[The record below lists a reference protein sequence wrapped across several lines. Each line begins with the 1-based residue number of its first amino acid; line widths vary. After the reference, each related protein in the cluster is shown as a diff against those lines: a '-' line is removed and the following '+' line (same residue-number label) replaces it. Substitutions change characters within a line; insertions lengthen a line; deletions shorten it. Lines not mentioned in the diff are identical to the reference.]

1 MTKTQLLRQSDLN
14 WIKEREWYFTGL
26 NRQLPKEDRA
36 ELFAI
41 LSWATGRNQKP
52 SACGR
57 CVTTAR
63 NTLWNLY
70 LKQTTQL

>member
-1 MTKTQLLRQSDLN
+1 MIKPQPLRQKDLS
-14 WIKEREWYFTGL
+14 WISERQWYFTGL
-26 NRQLPKEDRA
+26 NRTLVVDDRL

-57 CVTTAR
+57 CVTTAKQ
-63 NTLWNLY
+63 TLWALY
-70 LKQTTQL
+70 LQQTTTP